1 MGGVMHRIDRK
12 PWSGILLLS
21 LTLIFATGVSH
32 GQESRLK
39 RELLI
44 QDVRQ
49 LADIIESSHPDPY
62 TNGGGRI
69 AFHRRLH
76 EVLRSIPQ
84 DGMTRDEFIRLLRPF
99 VAAVG
104 DQHTSIYTTYEVD
117 NTAPGGLPFVFE
129 PIEKSLYVLVPF
141 APSDNGYIGS
151 RLVSVEGVPLD
162 SLVQRYPRV
171 EGMENE
177 YFALRE
183 FGRGI
188 LLFRPYLQELLPEWS
203 DVTSIA
209 FELQRPSGEIEEVT
223 RRLPV
228 PLTGLSLPESRINLP
243 GTDDSG
249 FLCDFL
255 DVPGYEH
262 EIAYLR
268 VDHMQGYRE
277 AKEMAVALGAE
288 DLTNDELDRIPSA
301 TESFRSFVTEMK
313 QRNSQALVID
323 IRNNGGGNYMMAP
336 ILVYF
341 LYGKDVLTAI
351 PKRIAR
357 SGGGSGTRYSRL
369 FFDRNPEVT
378 LETINRGRDVPLIL
392 GDIDFS
398 RIFGDEKEDAENST
412 PTENPERL
420 ERYRQTSTFYA
431 EYETGVYSG
440 YYRPSHV
447 LVLMTPST
455 SSSGLDMALYLYL
468 CGAELVGTPSAQAP
482 NSWGNLLEWRLTN
495 SGINGEVASSFD
507 IAFGDDRDK
516 GRVLPVHFPLTYA
529 KLASYD
535 FDHNACFLYAIELLN
550 ELDEEPNRSGN
561 GADSSED

>member
-1 MGGVMHRIDRK
+1 MQRIDRK
-12 PWSGILLLS
+12 PRGGILLLL
-21 LTLIFATGVSH
+21 LTLIFATGVSQ
-32 GQESRLK
+32 GQDGNLK

-44 QDVRQ
+44 EDVRQ
-49 LADIIESSHPDPY
+49 LAGIIESSHPDPY
-62 TNGGGRI
+62 THGGGRI
-69 AFHRRLH
+69 AFQRRLH

-84 DGMTRDEFIRLLRPF
+84 EGMTRDEFIRLLRPF

-104 DQHTSIYTTYEVD
+104 DQHTSIYTTYDVD
-117 NTAPGGLPFVFE
+117 NAAPGGLPFAFE

-141 APSDNGYIGS
+141 SSSDNEYIGS
-151 RLVSVEGVPLD
+151 LLLSVEGVTLD
-162 SLVQRYPRV
+162 TLIQRYSRV

-183 FGRGI
+183 SGRGN

-203 DVTSIA
+203 DTTSIT
-209 FELQRPSGEIEEVT
+209 FQLQRPSGEVEEIT

-228 PLTGLSLPESRINLP
+228 PLTHLSVPESRIDLP
-243 GTDDSG
+243 RTDDSG

-255 DVPGYEH
+255 DVPGYED

-277 AKEMAVALGAE
+277 AKEREAALRPE
-288 DLTNDELDRIPSA
+288 NLTDDELALIPSA
-301 TESFRSFVTEMK
+301 TESFRSFVIEMK
-313 QRNSQALVID
+313 RRDTQALVID
-323 IRNNGGGNYMMAP
+323 IRNNGGGNWMMAP

-341 LYGKDVLTAI
+341 LYGKDVLTEI

-357 SGGGSGTRYSRL
+357 SGGGSGTRYSQL
-369 FFDRNPEVT
+369 FFDTNPKVT
-378 LETINRGRDVPLIL
+378 LETINKGRDVPLVL

-398 RIFGDEKEDAENST
+398 RIFGDEEEDAEDST

-440 YYRPSHV
+440 YYRPRHV
-447 LVLMTPST
+447 LVLMTPRT

-468 CGAELVGTPSAQAP
+468 CGAKLVGTPSAQAP

-495 SGINGEVASSFD
+495 SGVNGEVASSFD
-507 IAFGDDRDK
+507 IAFGDDPEK
-516 GRVLPVHFPLTYA
+516 GRVLPVHFPLTYE

-535 FDHNACFLYAIELLN
+535 FDYNACFLFAVELLK
-550 ELDEEPNRSGN
+550 ELDEAPSRSSN
-561 GADSSED
+561 GADSSEN

>member
-1 MGGVMHRIDRK
+1 MQRVERN
-12 PWSGILLLS
+12 PWTVILLLF
-21 LTLIFATGVSH
+21 LTLILATGVSN
-32 GQESRLK
+32 GQESHLK

-44 QDVRQ
+44 EDTRQ

-62 TNGGGRI
+62 THGGGRI

-84 DGMTRDEFIRLLRPF
+84 DGMTRDEFIKLLRPF
-99 VAAVG
+99 VAAIG
-104 DQHTSIYTTYEVD
+104 DQHTSIYTEYETD
-117 NTAPGGLPFVFE
+117 SAAPGGLPFVFE

-141 APSDNGYIGS
+141 SSSDNEYIGS
-151 RLVSVEGVPLD
+151 RLVSVEGVSLG
-162 SLVQRYPRV
+162 SLVERYPRV
-171 EGMENE
+171 EGVENE
-177 YFALRE
+177 YFTLRE
-183 FGRGI
+183 FGRGN

-203 DVTSIA
+203 DSTSIT
-209 FELQRPSGEIEEVT
+209 FELQRPSGEIEKIT

-228 PLTGLSLPESRINLP
+228 PLKEVRLPKSRIGLP

-255 DVPGYEH
+255 TVPEYDH

-277 AKEMAVALGAE
+277 ARERAVALGAE
-288 DLTNDELDRIPSA
+288 NLTDDELARIPSA
-301 TESFRSFVTEMK
+301 TESFRTFVTEMK
-313 QRNSQALVID
+313 RKNTKALVID

-357 SGGGSGTRYSRL
+357 SGGGSGTRYSKL
-369 FFDRNPEVT
+369 FFDTNPKVT
-378 LETINRGRDVPLIL
+378 LETINSGRDVPLVL

-398 RIFGDEKEDAENST
+398 RIFGDEKEDAKNST

-431 EYETGVYSG
+431 EYETGVYSS
-440 YYRPSHV
+440 YYRPRDV
-447 LVLMTPST
+447 LVLMTPRT

-468 CGAELVGTPSAQAP
+468 CGAKLVGTPSAQAP
-482 NSWGNLLEWRLTN
+482 NSWGNLLEWKLAN
-495 SGINGEVASSFD
+495 SGINGEVSSSFD
-507 IAFGDDRDK
+507 IAFGDDPEK
-516 GRVLPVHFPLTYA
+516 GRVLPVHFPLTYE

-535 FDHNACFLYAIELLN
+535 FDHNACFLYAIEILK
-550 ELDEEPNRSGN
+550 ELDDEPSPSGK
-561 GADSSED
+561 GKDSSED

>member
-1 MGGVMHRIDRK
+1 MDRK
-12 PWSGILLLS
+12 SWGGILLLF

-39 RELLI
+39 RGLLI
-44 QDVRQ
+44 EDVRQ

-69 AFHRRLH
+69 AFRRRLH

-84 DGMTRDEFIRLLRPF
+84 DGMTRDEFIRLLKPF
-99 VAAVG
+99 LAAIG
-104 DQHTSIYTTYEVD
+104 DQHTSIYTEYETD
-117 NTAPGGLPFVFE
+117 RTAPGGLPFVFE
-129 PIEKSLYVLVPF
+129 PIERSLYLLVPF
-141 APSDNGYIGS
+141 SPSDNEYIGS

-162 SLVQRYPRV
+162 SLVQRFSRV
-171 EGMENE
+171 EGTENE

-183 FGRGI
+183 LGRGN

-203 DVTSIA
+203 DFTSIT
-209 FELQRPSGEIEEVT
+209 FELQRPSGKIEEIT
-223 RRLPV
+223 RRLPM
-228 PLTGLSLPESRINLP
+228 PLKGLSRPESRIDLP
-243 GTDDSG
+243 KTDTSG

-255 DVPGYEH
+255 KVQGYDH

-268 VDHMQGYRE
+268 ADHMQGYRE
-277 AKEMAVALGAE
+277 AKEMAVAVGAE
-288 DLTNDELDRIPSA
+288 KLTDDELARISSA

-313 QRNSQALVID
+313 RKSTNALVID

-341 LYGKDVLTAI
+341 LYGKDVLMEI
-351 PKRIAR
+351 PKRITR
-357 SGGGSGTRYSRL
+357 SGGGSGTRYSKL
-369 FFDRNPEVT
+369 YFDSHPKVT
-378 LETINRGRDVPLIL
+378 LETINEGRDIPLAL

-398 RIFGDEKEDAENST
+398 RVFEDAKEDAGNSA

-420 ERYRQTSTFYA
+420 QKYRQTSTFYA
-431 EYETGVYSG
+431 EYETGIYSG
-440 YYRPSHV
+440 YYRPRHV
-447 LVLMTPST
+447 LVLMTPRT

-468 CGAELVGTPSAQAP
+468 CGAKLVGTPSAQAP

-495 SGINGEVASSFD
+495 SEITGEVASSFD
-507 IAFGDDRDK
+507 IAFGDDPGK
-516 GRVLPVHFPLTYA
+516 GRVLPVHFPLTWE

-535 FDHNACFLYAIELLN
+535 FDHNACFLFALEILKA
-550 ELDEEPNRSGN
+550 LDDEPCPSGK
-561 GADSSED
+561 GADSREH

>member
-1 MGGVMHRIDRK
+1 MQRIDRK
-12 PWSGILLLS
+12 PWSGILLLF
-21 LTLIFATGVSH
+21 LALIFVTGVSH

-44 QDVRQ
+44 EDVRQ

-62 TNGGGRI
+62 THGGGRI
-69 AFHRRLH
+69 TFHRRLH
-76 EVLRSIPQ
+76 EVLSSIPQ
-84 DGMTRDEFIRLLRPF
+84 DGMTRSEFMRLLRPF
-99 VAAVG
+99 VAAIG
-104 DQHTSIYTTYEVD
+104 DQHTSIYTEYETD

-141 APSDNGYIGS
+141 SPSDNEYIGA
-151 RLVSVEGVPLD
+151 RLVSVEEVPLD
-162 SLVQRYPRV
+162 SLVRRFSRI

-183 FGRGI
+183 FGRGN

-203 DVTSIA
+203 DFTSIT
-209 FELQRPSGEIEEVT
+209 FEFQHPSGEIKEIT

-228 PLTGLSLPESRINLP
+228 PLTGLSLPESRIDLP

-277 AKEMAVALGAE
+277 AKEMAVAVGVE
-288 DLTNDELDRIPSA
+288 SLTDDELARIPSA

-313 QRNSQALVID
+313 RKNTQALIID
-323 IRNNGGGNYMMAP
+323 IRENGGGNYMMAP

-341 LYGKDVLTAI
+341 LWGKDVLTEI
-351 PKRIAR
+351 PKQIAR
-357 SGGGSGTRYSRL
+357 SGGGSGTRYSKL
-369 FFDRNPEVT
+369 YFDSHPKVT
-378 LETINRGRDVPLIL
+378 LETINEGRNIPLVL
-392 GDIDFS
+392 GDIDFY
-398 RIFGDEKEDAENST
+398 RNFEDAKEDASNST
-412 PTENPERL
+412 PIENPERVKT
-420 ERYRQTSTFYA
+420 YRQASTFYA

-440 YYRPSHV
+440 YHRPRHV
-447 LVLMTPST
+447 LVLMTPRT
-455 SSSGLDMALYLYL
+455 SSSGLDMALYLYR
-468 CGAELVGTPSAQAP
+468 CGAKLVGTPSAQSP

-495 SGINGEVASSFD
+495 SGINGEVSSSFD
-507 IAFGDDRDK
+507 IAFGHDPEK
-516 GRVLPVHFPLTYA
+516 GRVLPVHFPLTYE
-529 KLASYD
+529 KLAAYD
-535 FDHNACFLYAIELLN
+535 FDLNACFLYAIEILKELN
-550 ELDEEPNRSGN
+550 VEPDPSGN
-561 GADSSED
+561 GAGSMEH